1 MLSLALV
8 LQESVKPLVES
19 KDPGVRKQ
27 RREIEQEVTV
37 RLNQITSVQ
46 EQVSPVPASCLPC
59 PATTSIRAVARTAI
73 CYVRAPQT
81 SSSLLREIAASPFT
95 CAEVA
100 CCLPLTLAPQRS

>member
-1 MLSLALV
+1 MLPPAFV

-46 EQVSPVPASCLPC
+46 EQVSPGPVSCLPW
-59 PATTSIRAVARTAI
+59 PAITSMQHLARPVAWTAM
-73 CYVRAPQT
+73 
-81 SSSLLREIAASPFT
+81 
-95 CAEVA
+95 
-100 CCLPLTLAPQRS
+100 